1 LECLRHLREL
11 KADGNMITD
20 LTSIMTMDNLI
31 KLSCNDNRL
40 TRIDFN
46 NAKWYVDLAV
56 ISLETKLMKLLQATS

>member
-1 LECLRHLREL
+1 
-11 KADGNMITD
+11 MITD

-46 NAKWYVDLAV
+46 NAKWYVDLAI